1 MQDAP
6 EATEPPQ
13 DDVIAFLEAPE
24 SYSPAAGSVDRIDT
38 HGAIVFLAGSHA
50 YKIKRAVRL
59 SYLDFSTL
67 ERRRNACEREFELN
81 MESAPD
87 LYLRVSPILRLT
99 DGRLAWEG
107 EGVAVEYV
115 IVMRRFKQSQLLDEM
130 AVAGHLDEDLMTTL
144 ADRIVEGQARAP
156 VHRDVDPVKGF
167 EAIIGNVTAAISGP
181 GSPIDASA
189 AASYQTAALQAL
201 RDIAPLMRERA
212 GNGFVRRCHGDM
224 HLRNIVLLDDGPTLF
239 DALEFDE
246 GLAIIDVLY
255 GVAFLIMDLYRRGLR
270 DLACSLLNQYLQGQ
284 AGVRHLEGLA
294 LLPLFLSCRAAIR
307 AMVALDRKANFAA
320 DRASAVD
327 DDVRQ
332 YFTLARQFL
341 APPPP
346 RLIAVG
352 GLSGTGKTTL
362 ARTLAP
368 DLGPA
373 PGAVHLRSDVERKV
387 MYEWDPQVPLPEDA
401 YSRKISNHVYR
412 RLCDKAER
420 VLKAGHC
427 VIVDAVFAAPAER
440 DDIEARAHAAGASF
454 AGLWLT
460 APADVLCTRVAAR
473 EGDESDAD
481 AGVVR
486 QQLSY
491 ETGAIAWKLL
501 DVGVSTE
508 EVHASA
514 MAALGL
520 PRRAADEKT

>member
-1 MQDAP
+1 MTQDAP
-6 EATEPPQ
+6 EANEPSQ

-24 SYSPAAGSVDRIDT
+24 SYSPAAESVDRIDT
-38 HGAIVFLAGSHA
+38 HGAIVFLAGSYA

-67 ERRRNACEREFELN
+67 ERRRRACEREFELN
-81 MESAPD
+81 KDSAPA
-87 LYLRVSPILRLT
+87 LYLGVSPILRLT

-107 EGVAVEYV
+107 EGKAVEYV

-130 AVAGHLDEDLMTTL
+130 AVAGLLDDDLMTAL
-144 ADRIVEGQARAP
+144 ADRIAESQARAP
-156 VHRDVDPVKGF
+156 VHRDIDPAKGF
-167 EAIIGNVTAAISGP
+167 EAIIGNVAAAIAGP
-181 GSPIDASA
+181 GSPIEPSEV
-189 AASYQTAALQAL
+189 ASYQTAALQAL
-201 RDIAPLMRERA
+201 RDTTPLMRERA
-212 GNGFVRRCHGDM
+212 SNGFVRRCHGDM

-255 GVAFLIMDLYRRGLR
+255 GVAFLLMDLYRRGLR
-270 DLACSLLNQYLQGQ
+270 DHACSLFNQYLQGQ
-284 AGVRHLEGLA
+284 PGVRHFEGLA

-307 AMVALDRKANFAA
+307 AMVALDRKANLPA

-327 DDVRQ
+327 EDVRQ
-332 YFTLARQFL
+332 YFALAQQFL

-346 RLIAVG
+346 RLVAVG

-362 ARTLAP
+362 ARMLAP
-368 DLGPA
+368 GLGAP

-387 MYEWDPQVPLPEDA
+387 MYEWDPQVPLPEGA
-401 YSRKISNHVYR
+401 YSQKISAHVYR

-440 DDIEARAHAAGASF
+440 DDIEDRARNAGASF
-454 AGLWLT
+454 AGLWLA
-460 APADVLCTRVAAR
+460 APADVLCARVAAR

-481 AGVVR
+481 VEIVR

-491 ETGAIAWKLL
+491 DTGTVTWHRL
-501 DVGVSTE
+501 DVDVSAEDTRDR
-508 EVHASA
+508 
-514 MAALGL
+514 AARTIGL
-520 PRRAADEKT
+520 PRGADEES